1 MSDKIY
7 LILLG
12 VNILIIIVNYNLL
25 KNQKPYPPEE
35 VRNEFKSGGVS
46 LASSKFVGS
55 SHYLLPR
62 LVKSQVN

>member
-25 KNQKPYPPEE
+25 NQNPIHLRKLGKNLK
-35 VRNEFKSGGVS
+35 
-46 LASSKFVGS
+46 VGE
-55 SHYLLPR
+55 
-62 LVKSQVN
+62 